1 MKKILAENL
10 LNSLKDM
17 NGEAPL
23 ILQKII
29 KTLFEKYRIIC

>member
-1 MKKILAENL
+1 
-10 LNSLKDM
+10 M

-29 KTLFEKYRIIC
+29 KALFEKNIGLFARRQI